1 MFIDNV
7 DIFAY
12 MQQAKF
18 VPGYRNWEISRNIHS
33 IRSAFKK
40 MITRSDEIPYKNS
53 IRNITREDL
62 SRAMDLFDAHVASRG
77 KLPFEIKLRYLSRH
91 GSNIYMLVKAAITKW
106 DEYGEPTCMKGCNMD
121 ITNFVVRKNELIQ
134 QNEKYD
140 MILEGINAGVWE
152 RNLKTG
158 FEWWSDKFYELL
170 GYRPG
175 EIKASYHNF
184 REYLV
189 HPADLEIMNAAID
202 AHLEQ
207 RASYLVEIRLLH
219 KDGNYYWFETA
230 GKAKFSDDGTAEKM
244 VGSIINRHNKR
255 MLEQELEKNQFLFG
269 EAGRIIK
276 TGGWQFRFGSD
287 CAAWTKQIFEIYEI
301 EEGRQPSVDESINYY
316 HGESKKVIRHAFENL
331 LAFDEPYDL
340 ELQFVTAKGNKKW
353 VRTTVNL
360 LKDNFGKTIA
370 AGGILQDI
378 TGQKERELEL
388 RKINDVNIEQNERL
402 SNFAHIVTHNL
413 HSHAG
418 NISSLVNLLEA
429 AQTPSEKDEVMR
441 YMKKMCASLNNTI
454 SELRDLVKTRHN
466 TAPSRADVYFET
478 VFNNVLDILQPTIK
492 KTKATIESSFQ
503 GCPLVSYVPA
513 YIESILLNLISNAVK
528 YRHPQRAPHITVKT
542 YSNNHNYFLTVT
554 DNGKGIDLEKNHEQI
569 FGMYKTFDQ
578 QPESNGIGL
587 FITRNQVQ
595 SMGGNIYV
603 CSTPGE
609 GTTFTVQF

>member
-18 VPGYRNWEISRNIHS
+18 TPGYRNWEISRNIHS

-62 SRAMDLFDAHVASRG
+62 SKALDLFDAHIASRG
-77 KLPFEIKLRYLSRH
+77 KLPFEIKVRYLSKH
-91 GSNIYMLVKAAITKW
+91 GSNIYMLIKAAVTKW
-106 DEYGEPTCMKGCNMD
+106 DEVGEPVCMKGCNMD
-121 ITNFVVRKNELIQ
+121 ITNFVERKNELFR

-184 REYLV
+184 QQYLV
-189 HPADLEIMNAAID
+189 HPADLELMNTAID
-202 AHLEQ
+202 AHLEH
-207 RASYLVEIRLLH
+207 RTTYLLEIRLLH
-219 KDGNYYWFETA
+219 KDGNYYWYETA
-230 GKAKFSDDGTAEKM
+230 GKAKFADDGTAEKM

-255 MLEQELEKNQFLFG
+255 MLEQELEKNQFLLG
-269 EAGRIIK
+269 EAGKIIK
-276 TGGWQFRFGSD
+276 TGGWQFRFDSD
-287 CAAWTKQIFEIYEI
+287 GAAWTKQVFDIYEI
-301 EEGRQPSVDESINYY
+301 ADGKQPSVDESINYY
-316 HGESKKVIRHAFENL
+316 YGASKKVIRNAFENL

-340 ELQFVTAKGNKKW
+340 ELQILTAKGNKKW
-353 VRTTVNL
+353 VRTTGNP
-360 LKDNFGKTIA
+360 LKNKDGKIIAVGGTI
-370 AGGILQDI
+370 QDI
-378 TGQKERELEL
+378 TEQKERELEL
-388 RKINDVNIEQNERL
+388 KRINEVNIEQNKRL

-413 HSHAG
+413 NSHAS
-418 NISSLVNLLEA
+418 NISSLLGLFEISKT
-429 AQTPSEKDEVMR
+429 QEEKTEVLQ
-441 YMKKMCASLNNTI
+441 YLDKMSASLNNTI
-454 SELRDLVKTRHN
+454 TELRDLVKTQHTSTPAR
-466 TAPSRADVYFET
+466 TDVHFET
-478 VFNNVLDILQPTIK
+478 VFSNVLNILQPTIK
-492 KTKATIESSFQ
+492 KTKTVIEWNFQ
-503 GCPLVSYVPA
+503 ACPLLSYVPA
-513 YIESILLNLISNAVK
+513 YVESILLNLISNAIK
-528 YRHPQRAPHITVKT
+528 YRHPQRTPQISVRT
-542 YSNNHNYFLTVT
+542 YCNNSNYFLTVT
-554 DNGKGIDLEKNHEQI
+554 DNGKGIDLEKNHEEI

-578 QPESNGIGL
+578 QPESTGIGL